1 MTEKEVLKET
11 DEWIERLKDLLT
23 RTKNREHV
31 FKHIKLLERL
41 KAMAEKQSE

>member
-11 DEWIERLKDLLT
+11 DEWIERLKILS
-23 RTKNREHV
+23 TKTENREHV